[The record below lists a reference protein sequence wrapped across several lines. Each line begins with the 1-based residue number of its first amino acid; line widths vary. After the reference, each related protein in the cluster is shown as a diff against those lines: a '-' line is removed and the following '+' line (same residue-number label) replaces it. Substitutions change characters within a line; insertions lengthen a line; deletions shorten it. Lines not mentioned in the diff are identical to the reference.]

1 MRVFNNDSNHYMMM
15 PKDFLRNPRLSL
27 EAKGTMSMLI
37 YHNVAEDSHLYR
49 WGMNATSTEF
59 T

>member
-1 MRVFNNDSNHYMMM
+1 MSNIMLND
-15 PKDFLRNPRLSL
+15 F
-27 EAKGTMSMLI
+27 

>member
-1 MRVFNNDSNHYMMM
+1 MRWKAQLVVLGLNGRIRRTPGYAGGYLLLHFVF
-15 PKDFLRNPRLSL
+15 
-27 EAKGTMSMLI
+27 

>member
-1 MRVFNNDSNHYMMM
+1 M
-15 PKDFLRNPRLSL
+15 PKYFLDKI
-27 EAKGTMSMLI
+27 AGYYI

>member
-1 MRVFNNDSNHYMMM
+1 MSAVYVISKNGKSLM
-15 PKDFLRNPRLSL
+15 PTTRYGHVRHLLK
-27 EAKGTMSMLI
+27 EGKAEI